1 MRRNTAAIAT
11 AVALS
16 ALSVKAH
23 AQDIAEATPEQGQR
37 SPDED
42 RQPFARKTGWMDAV
56 ATAFVGDGLRFN
68 NPYRLATVLG
78 SQAQSL
84 SRTAA
89 YADFGAALLFANPAF
104 VAHGPTLRISVS
116 LSGVPQSVLTP
127 AYLALHRSGRWGAYA
142 RAGVPFVLTPEP
154 TWGLEGGI
162 GGIWFARAGLG
173 LATELVGDL
182 FYGAGTR
189 EVATPAYP
197 VLSAQAGLFLSWE
210 AMP

>member
-1 MRRNTAAIAT
+1 MRAFLAVLVTGLTLSFPRGARAADE
-11 AVALS
+11 S
-16 ALSVKAH
+16 H
-23 AQDIAEATPEQGQR
+23 APPGQK
-37 SPDED
+37 S
-42 RQPFARKTGWMDAV
+42 GWVDLF

-89 YADFGAALLFANPAF
+89 YTDLGGALLIGDPTFL
-104 VAHGPTLRISVS
+104 AHGLVLRASLALEGVRQAVLAPSYMVLHRWTSWSVY
-116 LSGVPQSVLTP
+116 GRAGAPIVLTP
-127 AYLALHRSGRWGAYA
+127 SRTF
-142 RAGVPFVLTPEP
+142 GV
-154 TWGLEGGI
+154 EGGA
-162 GGIWFARAGLG
+162 GAVFFVRAGLG
-173 LATELVGDL
+173 VAAELVGDV

-197 VLSAQAGLFLSWE
+197 VLSAQAGLWLSWE

>member
-1 MRRNTAAIAT
+1 MRAAALLSLAT
-11 AVALS
+11 TLTVLLAAS
-16 ALSVKAH
+16 AAH
-23 AQDIAEATPEQGQR
+23 AEGADHAPPGQK
-37 SPDED
+37 S
-42 RQPFARKTGWMDAV
+42 GWVDLF

-89 YADFGAALLFANPAF
+89 YTDVGGALVLGNPTSF
-104 VAHGPTLRISVS
+104 AHGVVLRASVA
-116 LSGVPQSVLTP
+116 LEGVPQAVFAPSYMLLHRAAAWAVYGRAGLPIVLTP
-127 AYLALHRSGRWGAYA
+127 DTT
-142 RAGVPFVLTPEP
+142 F
-154 TWGLEGGI
+154 GLEGGA
-162 GGIWFARAGLG
+162 GGIVFVSAGIG
-173 LATELVGDL
+173 LAAELVGDV

-197 VLSAQAGLFLSWE
+197 VLSAQAGVWLSWE